1 MLQNYKRLGVINT
14 GVYGVED
21 YLGKTRKIVKE
32 LK

>member
-14 GVYGVED
+14 GVCGVED